1 MTSTTIGLPDRY
13 RPLEQVGPD
22 EPTATGVIHCWRAKD
37 RVLNRDVAIRV
48 HTPAGAAAHDWIS
61 RALTAGG
68 LATPALAMVYDA
80 SEGTGD
86 PQSPGGAAYV
96 VNEWIEGETLT
107 ERLSRGPIPD
117 RELRTVLRRLA
128 DGVAEAHRVGLAVGG
143 LTPDNVVLRPNGL
156 VGLRAVPAATGTV
169 DGDIAALGNLL
180 EMGLTGLVSGAP
192 ARPLSGPADLVA
204 LVRRTHSPEPGQ
216 GLSSAAAM
224 AALLAERPRT
234 GPNAVQ
240 SGGHDADGRRR
251 RLRDRRNDAA
261 ATAAAEAEE
270 PAAERAP
277 VGATLPP
284 VPPVPAVRPI
294 TDEDRGIA
302 PGALGGDTIDA
313 GSVAP
318 RFGAYAG
325 RHSGPPTSPAHTPG
339 PPPALG
345 ADEAED
351 DGIFAVLPDVG
362 PDETFSG
369 RGYDDD
375 LAADGA
381 PAEEKVGR
389 HRAVVAGFWLL
400 ALAVV
405 AVIAWYVG
413 SSLMS
418 VAGSVGGNHGSTPP
432 VVGSTGNSAASA
444 PPAAGAPLKIVSA
457 SVFDPEGDG
466 SPDHPGQ
473 VALSYDGNPTTA
485 WKTVDYRG
493 SAHFGNLKKGEGILF
508 DLGTEQKI
516 ASVTVTSMAPGATVE
531 ARTGNDPH
539 GSLDSFTTD
548 ASGTVQGGTDLHFTK
563 AVSSR
568 YVLVWIT
575 GLVPNNGSFSADLAE
590 VAIHAAG

>member
-1 MTSTTIGLPDRY
+1 MTSTTVGLPDRY

-48 HTPAGAAAHDWIS
+48 HTPAGAAAHDWIA

-86 PQSPGGAAYV
+86 PQAPGGAAYV

-107 ERLSRGPIPD
+107 ERLARGPVPD

-169 DGDIAALGNLL
+169 EGDIEALGALL
-180 EMGLTGLVSGAP
+180 EVCLTGLDADGAAASAVSGP
-192 ARPLSGPADLVA
+192 PDLVA
-204 LVRRTHSPEPGQ
+204 LVRRTRSTDPGQ

-234 GPNAVQ
+234 GPTAVQ
-240 SGGHDADGRRR
+240 SGRGDDDGRRR
-251 RLRDRRNDAA
+251 RLRDRRSSESA
-261 ATAAAEAEE
+261 
-270 PAAERAP
+270 AP
-277 VGATLPP
+277 VEP
-284 VPPVPAVRPI
+284 VPEADALPPVPAVRPI
-294 TDEDRGIA
+294 TDDDTRLPPA
-302 PGALGGDTIDA
+302 AVGGDTIDA

-325 RHSGPPTSPAHTPG
+325 RHSGPPTSPTRSAA
-339 PPPALG
+339 PPPG
-345 ADEAED
+345 AGKD
-351 DGIFAVLPDVG
+351 DGEDAGIFGVLPVVG

-369 RGYDDD
+369 RSYDGD
-375 LAADGA
+375 LAHVGA
-381 PAEEKVGR
+381 ASDEKVGR

-400 ALAVV
+400 ALVVV
-405 AVIAWYVG
+405 AVLAWYVG

-432 VVGSTGNSAASA
+432 VTSSSGAAAAA

-457 SVFDPEGDG
+457 SVFDPQGDG
-466 SPDHPGQ
+466 NPDNPGQ
-473 VALSYDGNPTTA
+473 VPLSYDGNPSTA

-493 SAHFGNLKKGEGILF
+493 SAAFGNLKKGEGVLY

-516 ASVTVTSMAPGATVE
+516 ASVTVSSISPGAAVE
-531 ARTGNDPH
+531 IRTGSDPH
-539 GSLDSFTTD
+539 GSLDSFSTAAT
-548 ASGTVQGGTDLHFTK
+548 GTVQASTDLHFAK
-563 AVSSR
+563 PVSSR

-575 GLVPNNGSFSADLAE
+575 GLVPSNGGFAADLAE
-590 VAIHAAG
+590 VAVHAAG

>member
-1 MTSTTIGLPDRY
+1 MTSTTVGLPDRY

-107 ERLSRGPIPD
+107 ERLARGPIPD

-169 DGDIAALGNLL
+169 EGDIAALGNLL
-180 EMGLTGLVSGAP
+180 EIGLTGLVTGEA
-192 ARPLSGPADLVA
+192 AGPVTGPPDLVA

-216 GLSSAAAM
+216 GLSSVAAM

-234 GPNAVQ
+234 GPTAVQ
-240 SGGHDADGRRR
+240 SGRDDGDGGRRR
-251 RLRDRRNDAA
+251 RVRDRRSEAA
-261 ATAAAEAEE
+261 GAAAAEPSDAGI
-270 PAAERAP
+270 AP
-277 VGATLPP
+277 VAATL
-284 VPPVPAVRPI
+284 PPVPAVRPI
-294 TDEDRGIA
+294 TAEDSASA
-302 PGALGGDTIDA
+302 PAAVGEDTIDA

-325 RHSGPPTSPAHTPG
+325 RHSGPPTSPAGTVG
-339 PPPALG
+339 PPPGPG
-345 ADEAED
+345 ARDGED
-351 DGIFAVLPDVG
+351 DGIFGVLPLTG
-362 PDETFSG
+362 PDENFSG
-369 RGYDDD
+369 SGYDDD
-375 LAADGA
+375 LAGDS
-381 PAEEKVGR
+381 PAGDEKVAR
-389 HRAVVAGFWLL
+389 HRAVVAGFWLF

-432 VVGSTGNSAASA
+432 VVSSSGNSSASA

-457 SVFDPEGDG
+457 SVFDPQGDG

-473 VALSYDGNPTTA
+473 VPLSYDGNPSTA
-485 WKTVDYRG
+485 WRTVDYRG
-493 SAHFGNLKKGEGILF
+493 SAQFGNLKKGEGILF

-516 ASVTVTSMAPGATVE
+516 ASVTVTSIQSGATVE
-531 ARTGNDPH
+531 ARTGSDPH

-548 ASGTVQGGTDLHFTK
+548 ATGTVKGATDLHFTK
-563 AVSSR
+563 TVSSR

-575 GLVPNNGSFSADLAE
+575 GLVPTNGTFSADLAE

>member
-128 DGVAEAHRVGLAVGG
+128 DGVAEAHRVGLPVGG

-169 DGDIAALGNLL
+169 EGDIEALGSLL
-180 EMGLTGLVSGAP
+180 EIGLTGLVSGA
-192 ARPLSGPADLVA
+192 ADHPLSGPADLVA

-240 SGGHDADGRRR
+240 SSGHDTDVRRR
-251 RLRDRRNDAA
+251 RLRDRRTIAS
-261 ATAAAEAEE
+261 AAEAEADE
-270 PAAERAP
+270 AVAERAP

-284 VPPVPAVRPI
+284 VPAVRPI
-294 TDEDRGIA
+294 TAEGSGIA
-302 PGALGGDTIDA
+302 PAALGGDTIAA

-318 RFGAYAG
+318 HFGAYAG
-325 RHSGPPTSPAHTPG
+325 RHSGPATSPATAAG
-339 PPPALG
+339 PPAGPG

-351 DGIFAVLPDVG
+351 DSIFAVLPDIG

-369 RGYDDD
+369 RGYDAD
-375 LAADGA
+375 LAADEA
-381 PAEEKVGR
+381 PAEEKVAR
-389 HRAVVAGFWLL
+389 HRAVVAGFWVL

-432 VVGSTGNSAASA
+432 VPGSTGNSAASA

-457 SVFDPEGDG
+457 SVFDPQGDG
-466 SPDHPGQ
+466 SPDNPGQ
-473 VALSYDGNPTTA
+473 VPLAYDGNPSTA
-485 WKTVDYRG
+485 WRTVNYRG
-493 SAHFGNLKKGEGILF
+493 SAHFGNLKKGEGLLF
-508 DLGTEQKI
+508 DLGSEQKI
-516 ASVTVTSMAPGATVE
+516 ASVTVTSIQPGATVE
-531 ARTGNDPH
+531 ARTGSDPR
-539 GSLDSFTTD
+539 GSLDSFATD
-548 ASGTVQGGTDLHFTK
+548 AGGTVQGATDLHFTQ

-575 GLVPNNGSFSADLAE
+575 GLVPNNGSFSADIAE

>member
-22 EPTATGVIHCWRAKD
+22 EQTATGVIRCWRAKD

-143 LTPDNVVLRPNGL
+143 LSPDNVVLRPNGL
-156 VGLRAVPAATGTV
+156 VGLRGVPAATGTV
-169 DGDIAALGNLL
+169 EGDIAALGNLL
-180 EMGLTGLVSGAP
+180 EIGLTGLVSGET
-192 ARPLSGPADLVA
+192 ARPVTGPADLVA

-234 GPNAVQ
+234 GPHAAQ
-240 SGGHDADGRRR
+240 SGRDDADGRRR
-251 RLRDRRNDAA
+251 RLRDRRSEAA
-261 ATAAAEAEE
+261 APEAEE
-270 PAAERAP
+270 PAAELGP

-284 VPPVPAVRPI
+284 VPAVRPI
-294 TDEDRGIA
+294 TSDDPGIA
-302 PGALGGDTIDA
+302 PAAIGGDTIDA

-318 RFGAYAG
+318 RFGAYAA
-325 RHSGPPTSPAHTPG
+325 RHSGPPTSPARTAAPPLPG
-339 PPPALG
+339 PA
-345 ADEAED
+345 ADDAED
-351 DGIFAVLPDVG
+351 DGIFAVLPEVG

-369 RGYDDD
+369 TGYDAD
-375 LAADGA
+375 LAEDGPA
-381 PAEEKVGR
+381 AEEKVRR
-389 HRAVVAGFWLL
+389 HRVVVAGFWLL

-405 AVIAWYVG
+405 AVLAWYVG

-432 VVGSTGNSAASA
+432 VVSSPGNTAAA

-457 SVFDPEGDG
+457 SVFDPQGDG

-473 VALSYDGNPTTA
+473 VTLSYDGNPSTA

-493 SAHFGNLKKGEGILF
+493 SAQFGNLKKGEGILY
-508 DLGTEQKI
+508 DLGSEQKI
-516 ASVTVTSMAPGATVE
+516 ASVTVTSTSPGATVE

-548 ASGTVQGGTDLHFTK
+548 AQGTVQGSTELHFTH

-575 GLVPNNGSFSADLAE
+575 GLVPKDGAFSADLAE
-590 VAIHAAG
+590 VVIHAAG